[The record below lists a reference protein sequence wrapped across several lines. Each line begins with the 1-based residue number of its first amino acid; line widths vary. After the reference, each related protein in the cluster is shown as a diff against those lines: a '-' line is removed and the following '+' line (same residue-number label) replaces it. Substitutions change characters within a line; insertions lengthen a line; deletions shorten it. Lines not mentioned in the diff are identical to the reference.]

1 MNRIIQKANSYLLKN
16 TDISFEHCLVGSGSR
31 GLVTRI
37 VGGNQG
43 YDLDFNLVLDAPKGF
58 INNAE
63 LVKRSMMDAFQYAVK
78 GTGWSDPKDSTSVM
92 TIKVVDKKNKR
103 IQYGCDL
110 AIVYYDFRGE
120 MYYLHNYKDY
130 RGYQFV
136 RKSNAR
142 DIDSSVD
149 TICDYYE
156 NGWNKNVVL
165 YNFSK

>member
-1 MNRIIQKANSYLLKN
+1 
-16 TDISFEHCLVGSGSR
+16 
-31 GLVTRI
+31 
-37 VGGNQG
+37 
-43 YDLDFNLVLDAPKGF
+43 
-58 INNAE
+58 
-63 LVKRSMMDAFQYAVK
+63 
-78 GTGWSDPKDSTSVM
+78 M

-136 RKSNAR
+136 HKSNAR

-156 NGWNKNVVL
+156 NGWNLIREEYLLLKNNNNDPNKKSFML
-165 YNFSK
+165 YIEAVNNVYHQMLCEQDDDDDDWWDDDDY